1 MRLETPLARSPF
13 WRKCSVP
20 PATSPD
26 TDHRRPRR
34 SPATTTFTRRHPLI
48 TTTRLRNQASEMCV
62 VTGSWMVDALLVVLP
77 LAYWYRR
84 CNFFFWEKLG
94 VPYLKPT
101 SFLGNMGGMAI
112 GEQHAGDPI
121 YDCYLE
127 AADAPFMGMFAFGNP
142 LLMVKDP
149 ELLSRVLV
157 TDFPAFNSRNFAVG
171 SDSLLTKS
179 VLGANGDRW
188 ETLRTKL
195 APIFTP
201 GKIKAMFPLMEGVG
215 QDLVQHLAAEVEKGE
230 AIDVW
235 QVMARYTAHVL
246 CTIVLGADAGSM
258 SEAKSPMTEHVMG
271 LTRKD
276 VLAQLSLAISLLA
289 PQLFKLFPL
298 TFTSEREET
307 LLYFSNVQMMNERR
321 QKGIV
326 RADMVDTLMQLRT
339 SANKKQSKS
348 GANRKSSAGTNHME
362 MDDETIVGNIVAF
375 LIGGLD
381 TSVSTM
387 TYALYQLAVNQQIQ
401 DKVRLDIREAIFRHG
416 GEFTYQALG
425 AMNRLD
431 CVINETMRLY
441 PPMNFLDRK
450 TTQPFRIPGTDIVL
464 PKDTGIV
471 VSVLGLHHDPRYW
484 EHPERFLPGRFSG
497 EGGKARPSHTFL
509 PFGDG
514 PRQCPGLR
522 MAHTQ
527 MKIALA
533 NVLINFRVSVTEK
546 TPVPQAANRRKLIR
560 KSEGSFELAF
570 EKVS

>member
-1 MRLETPLARSPF
+1 MPGY
-13 WRKCSVP
+13 
-20 PATSPD
+20 
-26 TDHRRPRR
+26 
-34 SPATTTFTRRHPLI
+34 LI
-48 TTTRLRNQASEMCV
+48 
-62 VTGSWMVDALLVVLP
+62 
-77 LAYWYRR
+77 
-84 CNFFFWEKLG
+84 
-94 VPYLKPT
+94 
-101 SFLGNMGGMAI
+101 
-112 GEQHAGDPI
+112 
-121 YDCYLE
+121 
-127 AADAPFMGMFAFGNP
+127 
-142 LLMVKDP
+142 
-149 ELLSRVLV
+149 
-157 TDFPAFNSRNFAVG
+157 
-171 SDSLLTKS
+171 
-179 VLGANGDRW
+179 W

-195 APIFTP
+195 APVFTP

-235 QVMARYTAHVL
+235 QLMARYTAHVL
-246 CTIVLGADAGSM
+246 CAIVLGADAGSM
-258 SEAKSPMTEHVMG
+258 SEAKSPMREHVMS

-307 LLYFSNVQMMNERR
+307 LLYFSTVQMMNERR

-348 GANRKSSAGTNHME
+348 GADRKSSASTNHTE

-387 TYALYQLAVNQQIQ
+387 TYALYHLAVNQQIQ
-401 DKVRLDIREAIFRHG
+401 DRVRLDIREAIFRHG

-425 AMNRLD
+425 AMNQLD
-431 CVINETMRLY
+431 CVIDETMRLY

-522 MAHTQ
+522 IAHTQ

-546 TPVPQAANRRKLIR
+546 TPAPQAANRRKLIR

-570 EKVS
+570 EKIS

>member
-1 MRLETPLARSPF
+1 
-13 WRKCSVP
+13 
-20 PATSPD
+20 
-26 TDHRRPRR
+26 
-34 SPATTTFTRRHPLI
+34 
-48 TTTRLRNQASEMCV
+48 MCV
-62 VTGSWMVDALLVVLP
+62 VTGSWMVDALLMVLP

-84 CNFFFWEKLG
+84 RNFFFWEKLG

-101 SFLGNMGGMAI
+101 SFLGNMGGLAI

-149 ELLSRVLV
+149 ELLSRVLA

-179 VLGANGDRW
+179 VLGVHGDRW

-195 APIFTP
+195 APAFTP

-215 QDLVQHLAAEVEKGE
+215 QDLVQHLAGEVEKGE
-230 AIDVW
+230 AIDLW
-235 QVMARYTAHVL
+235 QLMTRYTAHVL

-258 SEAKSPMTEHVMG
+258 SEAKSPVREHIMN

-307 LLYFSNVQMMNERR
+307 LLYFSAVQMMNERKH
-321 QKGIV
+321 KGIV
-326 RADMVDTLMQLRT
+326 RADIVDTLMQLRT
-339 SANKKQSKS
+339 SANKKHSKS
-348 GANRKSSAGTNHME
+348 GAARKSSAGTNHFE
-362 MDDETIVGNIVAF
+362 MDDETIVGNIIAF

-387 TYALYQLAVNQQIQ
+387 TYALYQLAVHQQIQ
-401 DKVRLDIREAIFRHG
+401 DRVRLDIREAIFRHG

-425 AMNRLD
+425 AMNQLD
-431 CVINETMRLY
+431 YVIDETMRLY

-450 TTQPFRIPGTDIVL
+450 TTKSFRIPGTDIVL

-471 VSVLGLHHDPRYW
+471 VSVLGVHHDPRYW
-484 EHPERFLPGRFSG
+484 QHPERFWPGRFSV

-527 MKIALA
+527 MKISLA

-560 KSEGSFELAF
+560 KSEGSFELGF
-570 EKVS
+570 EKIS